1 MEPFPAPGGGTALL
15 CATVAAD
22 GFRRHATYR
31 VAPAAGVL
39 TDTAF
44 GSVAAYT

>member
-1 MEPFPAPGGGTALL
+1 MRLY
-15 CATVAAD
+15 ATVAAD

-39 TDTAF
+39 TDTTF
-44 GSVAAYT
+44 GSTTAYT